1 MIMKMYIILL
11 FVISSFLSLSITA
24 QVTEQQKEI
33 FKLED
38 VISTYSDQDVDV
50 EDQLERLEN
59 QKKDSS
65 KTTYSINKISESELN
80 QLGLLSK
87 EQIKS
92 FLLYRHQIG
101 SFVNL
106 YGIQAV
112 PLWDSLT
119 ISTLIPFIVLNNNTL
134 SLPTKNE
141 TWILK
146 DRWQSTIR
154 TSPFNVKKQDDWQ
167 GDNQYIGINII

>member
-11 FVISSFLSLSITA
+11 FVIFSFLTLSISA
-24 QVTEQQKEI
+24 QVTEHQKEI

-38 VISTYSDQDVDV
+38 LISTYSDQDVDV
-50 EDQLERLEN
+50 EDQLDRLAS

-65 KTTYSINKISESELN
+65 RTTYSINKISEAELN

-92 FLLYRHQIG
+92 FLVYRDQIG

-146 DRWQSTIR
+146 DRC
-154 TSPFNVKKQDDWQ
+154 
-167 GDNQYIGINII
+167 NQLSEPVPSILKIKMIGKVTINI